1 MKKIY
6 IAPQVE
12 EMPLE
17 PQSVIMT
24 SIPNPLGPAPRRRGD
39 VIE

>member
-12 EMPLE
+12 EIQLE
-17 PQSVIMT
+17 PTGIIMT
-24 SIPNPLGPAPRRRGD
+24 SIPDPFAPAPSRGD
-39 VIE
+39 IIP

>member
-24 SIPNPLGPAPRRRGD
+24 SIPDPFAPAPRRRGD